1 MRKIFTI
8 PNRPILSSSSHINTY
23 LGKDAFQVTYG
34 PKFPIIE
41 DTVLLF
47 RYLKLIDERIK
58 YKFHESTIFN
68 KIGGAIIF
76 CQPGYIAFYFIR
88 PICEIL

>member
-1 MRKIFTI
+1 MRKTFTI
-8 PNRPILSSSSHINTY
+8 PDRPISSSSLHVNTY
-23 LGKDAFQVTYG
+23 LGKDTFQVTYG

-47 RYLKLIDERIK
+47 GYLKLIDERIK

-68 KIGGAIIF
+68 KIEGAIIF